1 MSRSRALTWAVRA
14 RHLLALLLALSAAAL
29 AAAALD
35 VRPELA
41 IVSLVATAGL
51 AGYLLRTVA
60 QRGLVEE
67 LRERRKFADPL
78 LQSMAEA
85 VMVLDAN
92 HRVIDVN
99 RRWGELTGHGTPPA
113 DPPPLPPTG
122 GDWLLPR
129 ADGT

>member
-14 RHLLALLLALSAAAL
+14 RHFLALLLALSAAAL
-29 AAAALD
+29 AVAALD

-41 IVSLVATAGL
+41 IVSLVATVGL

-60 QRGLVEE
+60 QRRLVEE

-78 LQSMAEA
+78 LRSMDEG
-85 VMVLDAN
+85 VMVLAAN
-92 HRVIDVN
+92 PRVIAVT
-99 RRWGELTGHGTPPA
+99 RRGRKLPGQGPPPA

-122 GDWLLPR
+122 
-129 ADGT
+129 